1 MVPQNLLLA
10 NSSGFLFGG
19 NYMKEEEFFNNYTEQ
34 YDKTLSGI
42 YLKYN
47 HSYRVVEKS
56 MQVAKSLKLNK
67 KDIDFVRVCALF
79 HDIARF
85 EQYTIYN
92 HFDDTKSFDHG
103 LRGTEILKEN
113 GYKNRVLLN
122 VVEYHN
128 DTYLPKYLDKESTF
142 FSKII
147 RDADKV
153 DILEHQGLECKTEN
167 YKIPEKIL
175 NLFRKHKLLDSQIKQ
190 LENGNLL
197 SIYSLQI
204 FLISSIP
211 SMFFSLIKSHFLL
224 IKSFSFT
231 ILILS
236 LKFKSNINAVI
247 LSSEIRF
254 PFSNCFI

>member
-1 MVPQNLLLA
+1 
-10 NSSGFLFGG
+10 
-19 NYMKEEEFFNNYTEQ
+19 MKEEEFFNNYTEQ

-190 LENGNLL
+190 LENGNLISL
-197 SIYSLQI
+197 LRMTAFIFDLNFKESIKMVKEKD
-204 FLISSIP
+204 LINKKCDL
-211 SMFFSLIKSHFLL
+211 MREK
-224 IKSFSFT
+224 
-231 ILILS
+231 
-236 LKFKSNINAVI
+236 NIEGI
-247 LSSEIRF
+247 EEIRNICNEYIE
-254 PFSNCFI
+254 SRL